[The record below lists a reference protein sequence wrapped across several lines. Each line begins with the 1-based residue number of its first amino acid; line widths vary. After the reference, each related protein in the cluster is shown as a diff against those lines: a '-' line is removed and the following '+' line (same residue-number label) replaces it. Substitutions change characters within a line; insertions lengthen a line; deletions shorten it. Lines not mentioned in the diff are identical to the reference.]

1 MGAVQFA
8 EFGEDQSHTGLDL
21 LIRVE
26 RHGPGAVMDQTG
38 RDRQAQFAASR
49 LLPFALMQAQSD
61 LVQFRF
67 THDAGQA
74 EQQAI
79 MIRTR
84 IEQTLAIGK
93 KNPEQRAQFQ
103 QLMPVAVVA
112 RQP

>member
-1 MGAVQFA
+1 
-8 EFGEDQSHTGLDL
+8 
-21 LIRVE
+21 
-26 RHGPGAVMDQTG
+26 
-38 RDRQAQFAASR
+38 
-49 LLPFALMQAQSD
+49 
-61 LVQFRF
+61 
-67 THDAGQA
+67 
-74 EQQAI
+74 